1 MKTAPTATISKNG
14 LVELTG
20 LPAGTVRKRI
30 QSLTPVET
38 QGSWKFYNTQE
49 ALEAVYCP
57 DDEGE
62 LQSLSRSQ
70 KRKLAA
76 EADLAEIK
84 RDAERGKLVEADAI
98 KTVIAKFAFTTRNI
112 ILASPLDTETKHEV
126 LQSLADMGD
135 IDVESIKLPPKE
147 SAVSGGF

>member
-1 MKTAPTATISKNG
+1 MKTTATATISKNG

-38 QGSWKFYNTQE
+38 QGTWKFYDTQE

-57 DDEGE
+57 EEEGE

-84 RDAERGKLVEADAI
+84 RDAERGKLIEVELV
-98 KTVIAKFAFTTRNI
+98 KEFIAKFCYSVKEQ
-112 ILASPLDTETKHEV
+112 ILASPLDMDTRREV
-126 LQSLADMGD
+126 LQTLADLAKSD
-135 IDVESIKLPPKE
+135 YTSFKLPPQAN
-147 SAVSGGF
+147 SASSS